1 MPTQNPKYNIVLG
14 AKIAPKSLQSLEQS
28 ITSFFANKT
37 FEIKIK
43 ADTSQLER
51 AISGSASGAAGA
63 TGKGATGTSGKAGT
77 SLSAS
82 NVLGYTEAQNEL
94 GETIRRNVRIQQDAN
109 TVITEAQDQYGNL
122 TGAVKSYDTGLKA
135 QINATKRA
143 DTAYAKV
150 KSRIQDLSKQHIIG
164 KDAAADFAAQLEEA
178 EKISDP
184 AKREAEIKRINQA
197 ISDSKK
203 QVMGFGDMLKTALE
217 KFSIWSIVT
226 VGWYKMIAA
235 LKDVVK
241 EVIALDTALV
251 ELNKV
256 ADLTDNQTKQL
267 TERAFRLAEQ
277 VGQTGL
283 EAINA
288 ITEVKRAGFTLSES
302 EEVAKYALMLTNVA
316 EGITDAGD
324 AAQVLISILKGT
336 GAEVSY
342 VSTLLDEMNEISNNS
357 AIAFDA
363 LAHMTQDIAG
373 TMHTLGATTE
383 QTMSLVTGAYEVLQ
397 DERVAKGISVIGL
410 RISGLNEDLEEEA
423 GLQSKVNDAL
433 IKYAHI
439 SVFDEQTGQL
449 RNYYDILSDLANVW
463 DSLDK
468 NAKSYLTAELA
479 GKNRADV
486 LTALM
491 TNWEGVTK
499 AMAYAEQSAG
509 SAAKE
514 QERYL
519 TSVEG
524 KLATLKNSWQ
534 ELSQTTLDSDV
545 IKGVLDLANAFVKLM
560 NATGGLIPTLGLL
573 AAAILTVKTVSK
585 IDWATDFQFKITG
598 IASAFKATQLAATGA
613 AGAMAAFKISV
624 ATVTTVVSLLVMA
637 INAVDTA
644 QKQAIANAQTAASEA
659 QTRAEKVKDLVEQYE
674 ELAKA
679 QSAEGWTVE
688 QRKKVETIQSSITSL
703 VGEEAKNLD
712 LVNGKLEEQRKK
724 LLKIAKQ
731 SKATAEYT
739 AREALLSTA
748 QRTLTEGMAASAGE
762 LIAEGS
768 SSVRGQAT
776 LQWLESQ
783 GIQMGIS
790 PGSPILGGSLRYGG
804 TADEILAQYDAVA
817 ALYEK
822 LAEASLDPEHKGV
835 YDEFGNLIY
844 KYEEIPTIT
853 KHLQYY
859 LDKVGDSV
867 ERYRNILSLTTE
879 GSGKTGGDA
888 ADPIL
893 AQLESELKAL
903 KEQQAALKS
912 VNEQQ
917 EKELELQ
924 KKLLAVEEAREA
936 LAQAKNKRILV
947 YRAGRG
953 MVYEQDYSELEKA
966 QEALAAARKN
976 LSDYEMSEGLDPL
989 SQQITAK
996 EEEISER
1003 SKYLANQTSGA
1014 TATGEGA
1021 EGTLKM
1027 ADGSAPAPSV
1037 GTKGAASSVSS
1048 GKSTTYNIGNVEV
1061 NYEGTDLDGLA
1072 GSIRQA
1078 ATYKAINYD

>member
-1 MPTQNPKYNIVLG
+1 
-14 AKIAPKSLQSLEQS
+14 
-28 ITSFFANKT
+28 
-37 FEIKIK
+37 
-43 ADTSQLER
+43 
-51 AISGSASGAAGA
+51 
-63 TGKGATGTSGKAGT
+63 
-77 SLSAS
+77 
-82 NVLGYTEAQNEL
+82 
-94 GETIRRNVRIQQDAN
+94 
-109 TVITEAQDQYGNL
+109 
-122 TGAVKSYDTGLKA
+122 
-135 QINATKRA
+135 
-143 DTAYAKV
+143 
-150 KSRIQDLSKQHIIG
+150 
-164 KDAAADFAAQLEEA
+164 
-178 EKISDP
+178 
-184 AKREAEIKRINQA
+184 
-197 ISDSKK
+197 
-203 QVMGFGDMLKTALE
+203 
-217 KFSIWSIVT
+217 
-226 VGWYKMIAA
+226 MIAA

-288 ITEVKRAGFTLSES
+288 ITEVKRAGFTLAES

-342 VSTLLDEMNEISNNS
+342 ASTLLDEMNEISNNS

-363 LAHMTQDIAG
+363 LAHMTQRIAG
-373 TMHTLGATTE
+373 TMHTLGASTE

-397 DERVAKGISVIGL
+397 DERVAKGVSVIGL

-433 IKYAHI
+433 MKYADI

-468 NAKSYLTAELA
+468 NAKSYLTTELA

-486 LTALM
+486 LNALM
-491 TNWEGVTK
+491 TNWEGVTR

-524 KLATLKNSWQ
+524 KLASLKNSWQ
-534 ELSQTTLDSDV
+534 ELSTTTLDSDV
-545 IKGVLDLANAFVKLM
+545 VKGVLDLANAFVKLM

-573 AAAILTVKTVSK
+573 AAAILTIKTVSK

-598 IASAFKATQLAATGA
+598 LASAFKATQLAATGA
-613 AGAMAAFKISV
+613 TGAMAAFKISV

-644 QKQAIANAQTAASEA
+644 QKQAAANAQAAASKA
-659 QTRAEKVKDLVEQYE
+659 QTQAEKIKDLVEQYE

-703 VGEEAKNLD
+703 VGQEAKNLD
-712 LVNGKLEEQRKK
+712 LVNGKLDEQYGK
-724 LLKIAKQ
+724 LQDIAKEKQ
-731 SKATAEYT
+731 SAALGSAQLSLEQTAK
-739 AREALLSTA
+739 
-748 QRTLTEGMAASAGE
+748 RTLSESLGRTDFE
-762 LIAEGS
+762 LIARDAGAS
-768 SSVRGQAT
+768 QMAAT
-776 LQWLESQ
+776 ESWLKAQ
-783 GIQMGIS
+783 GIQFENAIGV
-790 PGSPILGGSLRYGG
+790 SLRYGG
-804 TADEILAQYDAVA
+804 TA
-817 ALYEK
+817 
-822 LAEASLDPEHKGV
+822 
-835 YDEFGNLIY
+835 
-844 KYEEIPTIT
+844 EEIAQQYQAVRDLRDALTQAYERGEDIVDEET
-853 KHLQYY
+853 GTVIYERSDFTRILGHLDYY
-859 LDKVGDSV
+859 LSKVGDAA
-867 ERYRNILSLTTE
+867 EKYLSIKALLDTPE
-879 GSGKTGGDA
+879 GDGAGEGGDTT
-888 ADPIL
+888 DPVL
-893 AQLESELKAL
+893 ARLESELKAL

-966 QEALAAARKN
+966 QEALATARKS

-989 SQQITAK
+989 SKQIAAK
-996 EEEISER
+996 ENEISER
-1003 SKYLANQTSGA
+1003 SKYLANQASGGA
-1014 TATGEGA
+1014 GTAYDVSLPAISGNGVPTPTFKAFKTAQTASTG
-1021 EGTLKM
+1021 K
-1027 ADGSAPAPSV
+1027 
-1037 GTKGAASSVSS
+1037 
-1048 GKSTTYNIGNVEV
+1048 TTIFNINDVEV
-1061 NYEGTDLDGLA
+1061 NYDGVDLAGLA
-1072 GSIRQA
+1072 DGISRA
-1078 ATYKAINYD
+1078 ATSGGVG

>member
-51 AISGSASGAAGA
+51 AISGSTAGA
-63 TGKGATGTSGKAGT
+63 TGKGTSGTSGKAGT

-94 GETIRRNVRIQQDAN
+94 GETIRRNVRIQQDTN

-164 KDAAADFAAQLEEA
+164 KDAVADFTAQLEEA

-226 VGWYKMIAA
+226 VGWYKAIAA

-241 EVIALDTALV
+241 EVVALDTALV

-277 VGQTGL
+277 GGQTGL
-283 EAINA
+283 EVINA

-342 VSTLLDEMNEISNNS
+342 ASTLLDEMNEISNNS

-373 TMHTLGATTE
+373 TMHTLGASTE

-433 IKYAHI
+433 MKYADI

-468 NAKSYLTAELA
+468 NAKSYLTTELA

-491 TNWEGVTK
+491 TNWEGVAK

-524 KLATLKNSWQ
+524 KLASLKNSWQ

-545 IKGVLDLANAFVKLM
+545 VKGVLDLANAFVKLM

-573 AAAILTVKTVSK
+573 MGTIYSLKAVMSF
-585 IDWATDFQFKITG
+585 DWSIVGG
-598 IASAFKATQLAATGA
+598 IRSLSDAFTAVQMAATGA
-613 AGAMAAFKISV
+613 VGAVTAVKV
-624 ATVTTVVSLLVMA
+624 AVGTATAVISLLVMA
-637 INAVDTA
+637 INAANTA
-644 QKQAIANAQTAASEA
+644 QKQAIANAQAAASKA
-659 QTRAEKVKDLVEQYE
+659 QTQAEKIKDLVEQYE

-712 LVNGKLEEQRKK
+712 LVNGKLDDQYEK
-724 LLKIAKQ
+724 LKKIAEKNAGLARYQAEQALMQ
-731 SKATAEYT
+731 S
-739 AREALLSTA
+739 A
-748 QRTLTEGMAASAGE
+748 QRTFEEEYGQGRYE
-762 LIAEGS
+762 LNPQRLGVQESEALSDFLQSYGIALDKQDLS
-768 SSVRGQAT
+768 
-776 LQWLESQ
+776 LQWF
-783 GIQMGIS
+783 
-790 PGSPILGGSLRYGG
+790 SLAYGG
-804 TADEILAQYDAVA
+804 TPEEILKQHDAVLLLAQDLANLQQQGEDMRDA
-817 ALYEK
+817 A
-822 LAEASLDPEHKGV
+822 
-835 YDEFGNLIY
+835 GNVIY
-844 KYEEIPTIT
+844 RNEDIP
-853 KHLQYY
+853 KVLEHLQYY
-859 LDKVGDSV
+859 LGKVGSAV
-867 ERYRNILSLTTE
+867 ETYRSILSLTTE
-879 GSGKTGGDA
+879 GGGGEKGGDTT
-888 ADPIL
+888 DPIL
-893 AQLESELKAL
+893 ARLESELKAL

-912 VNEQQ
+912 INEQQ

-966 QEALAAARKN
+966 QEALATARKN
-976 LSDYEMSEGLDPL
+976 LSDYETSEGLDPL
-989 SQQITAK
+989 SKQIAAK
-996 EEEISER
+996 EGEISER
-1003 SKYLANQTSGA
+1003 SKYLANQASGA

-1021 EGTLKM
+1021 EGSLKM
-1027 ADGSAPAPSV
+1027 ADGSTPTPSV
-1037 GTKGAASSVSS
+1037 GSKGTAASVSS

-1061 NYEGTDLDGLA
+1061 NYDGTDLAGLA

-1078 ATYKAINYD
+1078 AAYKAINYD

>member
-28 ITSFFANKT
+28 IASFFANKT

-51 AISGSASGAAGA
+51 AISGSTAGA
-63 TGKGATGTSGKAGT
+63 TGKGTSGTSGKAGI

-109 TVITEAQDQYGNL
+109 TVITEAQDKYGNL

-164 KDAAADFAAQLEEA
+164 KDAAADFTAQLEAA

-241 EVIALDTALV
+241 EVVALDTALV

-288 ITEVKRAGFTLSES
+288 ITEVKRAGFTLAES

-342 VSTLLDEMNEISNNS
+342 ASTLLDEMNEISNNS

-433 IKYAHI
+433 VKYADI

-468 NAKSYLTAELA
+468 NAKSYLTTELA

-524 KLATLKNSWQ
+524 KLASLKNSWQ

-545 IKGVLDLANAFVKLM
+545 IKGVLDLANALVKLM

-585 IDWATDFQFKITG
+585 IDWAEDFGFKITG
-598 IASAFKATQLAATGA
+598 LASAFKATQLAATGA

-624 ATVTTVVSLLVMA
+624 ATVTTVVSLLAMA

-644 QKQAIANAQTAASEA
+644 QKQAIANAQAAASEA
-659 QTRAEKVKDLVEQYE
+659 QTQAEKVKDLVDQYR

-703 VGEEAKNLD
+703 VGEEATNLD
-712 LVNGKLEEQRKK
+712 LVNGKLEEQYKK
-724 LLKIAKQ
+724 LDGISALSQKAAKGAAQIALQLAAQPTISEYFQTGKYTLTQSSPAQRAYLEEWGLPMGAPLWDPLKAGGQVVFGGSADDILKQ
-731 SKATAEYT
+731 YKAVKAFQEEVYRAQAEGRGLYN
-739 AREALLSTA
+739 AANELVYSYEALPELSA
-748 QRTLTEGMAASAGE
+748 R
-762 LIAEGS
+762 
-768 SSVRGQAT
+768 
-776 LQWLESQ
+776 
-783 GIQMGIS
+783 
-790 PGSPILGGSLRYGG
+790 LRY
-804 TADEILAQYDAVA
+804 
-817 ALYEK
+817 
-822 LAEASLDPEHKGV
+822 
-835 YDEFGNLIY
+835 
-844 KYEEIPTIT
+844 
-853 KHLQYY
+853 Y
-859 LDKVGDSV
+859 LNKVGDAA
-867 ERYRNILSLTTE
+867 ERYGSILDLTTE
-879 GSGKTGGDA
+879 DDGKKGGDTT
-888 ADPIL
+888 DPIL
-893 AQLESELKAL
+893 TRLESELKAL

-966 QEALAAARKN
+966 QEALATARKN
-976 LSDYEMSEGLDPL
+976 LSDYEASEGLDSL

-1003 SKYLANQTSGA
+1003 SKYLANQTLGA

-1021 EGTLKM
+1021 EGSLKM
-1027 ADGSAPAPSV
+1027 ADGSAPTPSV
-1037 GTKGAASSVSS
+1037 GSKGTAASVSS

-1061 NYEGTDLDGLA
+1061 NYDGDDLAGLA

-1078 ATYKAINYD
+1078 AAYKAINYD

>member
-1 MPTQNPKYNIVLG
+1 
-14 AKIAPKSLQSLEQS
+14 
-28 ITSFFANKT
+28 
-37 FEIKIK
+37 
-43 ADTSQLER
+43 
-51 AISGSASGAAGA
+51 
-63 TGKGATGTSGKAGT
+63 
-77 SLSAS
+77 
-82 NVLGYTEAQNEL
+82 
-94 GETIRRNVRIQQDAN
+94 
-109 TVITEAQDQYGNL
+109 
-122 TGAVKSYDTGLKA
+122 
-135 QINATKRA
+135 
-143 DTAYAKV
+143 
-150 KSRIQDLSKQHIIG
+150 
-164 KDAAADFAAQLEEA
+164 
-178 EKISDP
+178 
-184 AKREAEIKRINQA
+184 
-197 ISDSKK
+197 
-203 QVMGFGDMLKTALE
+203 
-217 KFSIWSIVT
+217 
-226 VGWYKMIAA
+226 MIAA

-241 EVIALDTALV
+241 EVVALDTALV

-302 EEVAKYALMLTNVA
+302 EEVAKYALMLANVA

-324 AAQVLISILKGT
+324 AAQILISILKGT

-342 VSTLLDEMNEISNNS
+342 ANTLLDEMNEISNNS

-363 LAHMTQDIAG
+363 LAHMTQRIAG
-373 TMHTLGATTE
+373 TMHTLGASTE

-397 DERVAKGISVIGL
+397 DERVAKGVSVIGL

-433 IKYAHI
+433 MKYADI

-449 RNYYDILSDLANVW
+449 RNYYDILSDLAGVW
-463 DSLDK
+463 GTLDK
-468 NAKSYLTAELA
+468 NAKAYLTTELA

-486 LTALM
+486 LNALM
-491 TNWEGVTK
+491 TNWEGVTR

-524 KLATLKNSWQ
+524 KLASLKNSWQ
-534 ELSQTTLDSDV
+534 ELSTTTLDSDV
-545 IKGVLDLANAFVKLM
+545 VKGVLDLANAFVKLM

-573 AAAILTVKTVSK
+573 AAAILTIKTVSK

-598 IASAFKATQLAATGA
+598 LASAFKATQLAATGA

-637 INAVDTA
+637 INAADTA
-644 QKQAIANAQTAASEA
+644 QKQAAANAQAAASKA
-659 QTRAEKVKDLVEQYE
+659 QTQAEKIKDLVEQYE
-674 ELAKA
+674 GLSKA

-712 LVNGKLEEQRKK
+712 LVNGKLDEQYGKLKEIAEENKEAAEGAAK
-724 LLKIAKQ
+724 LALEQTAKRTI
-731 SKATAEYT
+731 S
-739 AREALLSTA
+739 EAMW
-748 QRTLTEGMAASAGE
+748 RTDFE
-762 LIAEGS
+762 LIARDAGAS
-768 SSVRGQAT
+768 QMAAT
-776 LQWLESQ
+776 ESWLKAQ
-783 GIQMGIS
+783 GIQFENAIGA
-790 PGSPILGGSLRYGG
+790 SLRYGG
-804 TADEILAQYDAVA
+804 TADEIAAQYQAVRKVRDALNQAYQRGEDIIDEETGTVI
-817 ALYEK
+817 YERSDFTRI
-822 LAEASLDPEHKGV
+822 LGHLD
-835 YDEFGNLIY
+835 
-844 KYEEIPTIT
+844 
-853 KHLQYY
+853 YY
-859 LDKVGDSV
+859 LAKVGDAA
-867 ERYRNILSLTTE
+867 ERYISIKNLVTTAENGAAAPTTE
-879 GSGKTGGDA
+879 
-888 ADPIL
+888 DPVL
-893 AQLESELKAL
+893 KRMEAELKAL

-966 QEALAAARKN
+966 QEALATARKS

-989 SQQITAK
+989 SKQIAAK
-996 EEEISER
+996 ENEISER
-1003 SKYLANQTSGA
+1003 SKYLANQASSGA
-1014 TATGEGA
+1014 GTAYDVSLPAISKSGV
-1021 EGTLKM
+1021 
-1027 ADGSAPAPSV
+1027 PAP
-1037 GTKGAASSVSS
+1037 TFKAFKPAQTAST
-1048 GKSTTYNIGNVEV
+1048 GKTTIFNINDVEV
-1061 NYEGTDLDGLA
+1061 NYDGADLAGLA
-1072 GSIRQA
+1072 DSISRA
-1078 ATYKAINYD
+1078 ATSGGVG

>member
-1 MPTQNPKYNIVLG
+1 
-14 AKIAPKSLQSLEQS
+14 
-28 ITSFFANKT
+28 
-37 FEIKIK
+37 
-43 ADTSQLER
+43 
-51 AISGSASGAAGA
+51 
-63 TGKGATGTSGKAGT
+63 
-77 SLSAS
+77 
-82 NVLGYTEAQNEL
+82 
-94 GETIRRNVRIQQDAN
+94 
-109 TVITEAQDQYGNL
+109 
-122 TGAVKSYDTGLKA
+122 
-135 QINATKRA
+135 
-143 DTAYAKV
+143 
-150 KSRIQDLSKQHIIG
+150 
-164 KDAAADFAAQLEEA
+164 
-178 EKISDP
+178 
-184 AKREAEIKRINQA
+184 
-197 ISDSKK
+197 
-203 QVMGFGDMLKTALE
+203 
-217 KFSIWSIVT
+217 
-226 VGWYKMIAA
+226 MIAA

-241 EVIALDTALV
+241 EVVALDTALV

-288 ITEVKRAGFTLSES
+288 ITEVRRAGFTLAES

-324 AAQVLISILKGT
+324 AAQILISILKGT

-342 VSTLLDEMNEISNNS
+342 ANTLLDEMNEISNNS

-363 LAHMTQDIAG
+363 LAHMTQRIAG
-373 TMHTLGATTE
+373 TMHTLGASTE

-397 DERVAKGISVIGL
+397 DERVAKGVSVIGL

-433 IKYAHI
+433 MKYADI

-449 RNYYDILSDLANVW
+449 RNYYDILSDLAGVW
-463 DSLDK
+463 GTLDK
-468 NAKSYLTAELA
+468 NAKAYLTTELA

-486 LTALM
+486 LNALM
-491 TNWEGVTK
+491 TNWEGVTR

-519 TSVEG
+519 TSVQG
-524 KLATLKNSWQ
+524 KLASLKNSWQ
-534 ELSQTTLDSDV
+534 ELSTTTLDSDV
-545 IKGVLDLANAFVKLM
+545 VKGVLDLANAFVKLM

-573 AAAILTVKTVSK
+573 AAAILTIKTVSK

-598 IASAFKATQLAATGA
+598 LASAFKATQLAATGA

-644 QKQAIANAQTAASEA
+644 QKQAAANAQAAASKA
-659 QTRAEKVKDLVEQYE
+659 QTQAEKIKDLVEQYE

-712 LVNGKLEEQRKK
+712 LVNGKLDEQYGK
-724 LLKIAKQ
+724 LK
-731 SKATAEYT
+731 E
-739 AREALLSTA
+739 
-748 QRTLTEGMAASAGE
+748 
-762 LIAEGS
+762 IAEENKEAAEGAAKLALEQTAKRTIS
-768 SSVRGQAT
+768 EAMWRTDFELMAYDAGASQMGAT
-776 LQWLESQ
+776 TRWLKSQ
-783 GIQMGIS
+783 GIQFENA
-790 PGSPILGGSLRYGG
+790 LGGSLRYGG
-804 TADEILAQYDAVA
+804 TADEIAAQYQAVRKVRDALNQAYQRGEDIIDEETGTVI
-817 ALYEK
+817 YERSDFTRI
-822 LAEASLDPEHKGV
+822 LGHLD
-835 YDEFGNLIY
+835 
-844 KYEEIPTIT
+844 
-853 KHLQYY
+853 YY
-859 LDKVGDSV
+859 LAKVGDAA
-867 ERYRNILSLTTE
+867 ERYISIKNLVTTAE
-879 GSGKTGGDA
+879 NGVA
-888 ADPIL
+888 APTAEDPIL
-893 AQLESELKAL
+893 KRMETELKAL

-966 QEALAAARKN
+966 QEALATARKN

-989 SQQITAK
+989 SKQIAAK
-996 EEEISER
+996 ENEISER
-1003 SKYLANQTSGA
+1003 SKYLANQASGGA
-1014 TATGEGA
+1014 GTAYDISLPAISGNGVPTPTFKAFKTAQTASTG
-1021 EGTLKM
+1021 K
-1027 ADGSAPAPSV
+1027 
-1037 GTKGAASSVSS
+1037 
-1048 GKSTTYNIGNVEV
+1048 TTIFNINDVEV
-1061 NYEGTDLDGLA
+1061 NYDGVDLAGLA
-1072 GSIRQA
+1072 DSISRA
-1078 ATYKAINYD
+1078 ATSGGVG

>member
-1 MPTQNPKYNIVLG
+1 MV
-14 AKIAPKSLQSLEQS
+14 
-28 ITSFFANKT
+28 
-37 FEIKIK
+37 
-43 ADTSQLER
+43 
-51 AISGSASGAAGA
+51 
-63 TGKGATGTSGKAGT
+63 
-77 SLSAS
+77 
-82 NVLGYTEAQNEL
+82 
-94 GETIRRNVRIQQDAN
+94 
-109 TVITEAQDQYGNL
+109 
-122 TGAVKSYDTGLKA
+122 
-135 QINATKRA
+135 
-143 DTAYAKV
+143 
-150 KSRIQDLSKQHIIG
+150 
-164 KDAAADFAAQLEEA
+164 
-178 EKISDP
+178 
-184 AKREAEIKRINQA
+184 
-197 ISDSKK
+197 
-203 QVMGFGDMLKTALE
+203 
-217 KFSIWSIVT
+217 
-226 VGWYKMIAA
+226 AA

-342 VSTLLDEMNEISNNS
+342 ASTLLDEMNEISNNS

-433 IKYAHI
+433 MKYANI

-468 NAKSYLTAELA
+468 NAKSYLTTELA

-499 AMAYAEQSAG
+499 AMAYAERSAG

-524 KLATLKNSWQ
+524 KLASLKNSWQ
-534 ELSQTTLDSDV
+534 ELSATTLDSDV
-545 IKGVLDLANAFVKLM
+545 VKGVLDLANAWVKLT

-573 AAAILTVKTVSK
+573 MGTIYSLKAVMSF
-585 IDWATDFQFKITG
+585 DWSIVGG
-598 IASAFKATQLAATGA
+598 IHSLSDAFTAVQMAATGA
-613 AGAMAAFKISV
+613 VGAVTAVKVAAGT
-624 ATVTTVVSLLVMA
+624 ATAVISLLVMA
-637 INAVDTA
+637 INAANTA
-644 QKQAIANAQTAASEA
+644 QKQAIANAQAAASTA
-659 QTRAEKVKDLVEQYE
+659 QTQAEKIKDLVDQYR
-674 ELAKA
+674 ELAEA
-679 QSAEGWTVE
+679 QNTEGWTVE

-712 LVNGKLEEQRKK
+712 LVNGKLDDQRKK
-724 LLKIAKQ
+724 LEEIAKKNKEAALGSAQ
-731 SKATAEYT
+731 IALEKA
-739 AREALLSTA
+739 A
-748 QRTLTEGMAASAGE
+748 QRTTNEESMRSSKE
-762 LIAEGS
+762 LLGPHMRTAETYRRMPALKAFLSERNIKHKNWSLEYGD
-768 SSVRGQAT
+768 T
-776 LQWLESQ
+776 L
-783 GIQMGIS
+783 
-790 PGSPILGGSLRYGG
+790 
-804 TADEILAQYDAVA
+804 DEILKQYDAVVALNNDLVA
-817 ALYEK
+817 AYGKGEDIID
-822 LAEASLDPEHKGV
+822 EATGQ
-835 YDEFGNLIY
+835 LIY
-844 KYEEIPTIT
+844 SWEDIPEVT
-853 KHLQYY
+853 KHLDYY
-859 LDKVGDSV
+859 IDKVGDAV
-867 ERYRNILSLTTE
+867 ERYRSILSLTTE
-879 GSGKTGGDA
+879 SGDSGAGGDTT
-888 ADPIL
+888 DPIL
-893 AQLESELKAL
+893 ARLESELKAL

-966 QEALAAARKN
+966 QEALTTARKN
-976 LSDYEMSEGLDPL
+976 LSDYEISEGLDPL
-989 SQQITAK
+989 SKQIAAK
-996 EEEISER
+996 EGEISER
-1003 SKYLANQTSGA
+1003 SKYLANQASGA

-1021 EGTLKM
+1021 EGSLKM
-1027 ADGSAPAPSV
+1027 ADGSTPTPSV
-1037 GTKGAASSVSS
+1037 GSKGTAASVSS

-1061 NYEGTDLDGLA
+1061 NYDGTDLAGLA

-1078 ATYKAINYD
+1078 AAYKAINYD

>member
-14 AKIAPKSLQSLEQS
+14 AKIAPKSLETLAQT

-51 AISGSASGAAGA
+51 AISGSVTGAAGA
-63 TGKGATGTSGKAGT
+63 TGKGATGASGKAGT

-94 GETIRRNVRIQQDAN
+94 GETLKRNVRIQQDAN
-109 TVITEAQDQYGNL
+109 TVITEAQDSYGNL

-150 KSRIQDLSKQHIIG
+150 KSRIKDLGDQHIIG
-164 KDAAADFAAQLEEA
+164 TDAVKKFTQQLEEA
-178 EKISDP
+178 NKISNP
-184 AKREAEIKRINQA
+184 AEREAEIKRINQA

-203 QVMGFGDMLKTALE
+203 QVMGFGSMLKTALE

-241 EVIALDTALV
+241 EVVALDTALV

-288 ITEVKRAGFTLSES
+288 ITEVRRAGFTLTES

-324 AAQVLISILKGT
+324 AAQILISILKGT
-336 GAEVSY
+336 GSEVSY
-342 VSTLLDEMNEISNNS
+342 ANTLLDEMNEISNNS

-363 LAHMTQDIAG
+363 LAHMTQRIAG

-433 IKYAHI
+433 MKYADI

-449 RNYYDILSDLANVW
+449 RNYYDILSDLAGVW
-463 DSLDK
+463 GTLDK
-468 NAKSYLTAELA
+468 NAKTYLTTELA

-486 LTALM
+486 LNALM
-491 TNWEGVTK
+491 ANWEGVTR

-519 TSVEG
+519 TSVQG
-524 KLATLKNSWQ
+524 KLASLKNSWQ
-534 ELSQTTLDSDV
+534 ELSTSTLDSDV
-545 IKGVLDLANAFVKLM
+545 VKGVLDLANAFIKLM

-573 AAAILTVKTVSK
+573 AAAIITVKTVSK
-585 IDWATDFQFKITG
+585 IDWGVGG
-598 IASAFKATQLAATGA
+598 IRSLGDALAATQLAATGA

-624 ATVTTVVSLLVMA
+624 AAVTTVVSLLVMA
-637 INAVDTA
+637 ISAVNTA
-644 QKQAIANAQTAASEA
+644 QQQAIANAQTAAEKAKTQS
-659 QTRAEKVKDLVEQYE
+659 EKVKDLVDQYR
-674 ELAKA
+674 ELSKA
-679 QSAEGWTVE
+679 QSAEGWTAE

-712 LVNGKLEEQRKK
+712 LVNGKLDEQ
-724 LLKIAKQ
+724 
-731 SKATAEYT
+731 
-739 AREALLSTA
+739 
-748 QRTLTEGMAASAGE
+748 
-762 LIAEGS
+762 
-768 SSVRGQAT
+768 
-776 LQWLESQ
+776 
-783 GIQMGIS
+783 
-790 PGSPILGGSLRYGG
+790 
-804 TADEILAQYDAVA
+804 
-817 ALYEK
+817 YEK
-822 LAEASLDPEHKGV
+822 LSGISKLSKDAAEGAAQMALMSAAQPTIAEYLQTGKYTLTHSPTQRAYLEELGLPMGAPLWDPFRAGGQVVFGGSAEDIVKQYEAVKAFQEKV
-835 YDEFGNLIY
+835 YSAQARGEGLYNAANELIY
-844 KYEEIPTIT
+844 RYEDLPQLSAR
-853 KHLQYY
+853 LQYY
-859 LDKVGDSV
+859 LDKVGTAA
-867 ERYRNILSLTTE
+867 ERYRSILSLTE
-879 GSGKTGGDA
+879 GTNGSDA
-888 ADPIL
+888 TPAAEDPVL
-893 AQLESELKAL
+893 KRMEAELKAL
-903 KEQQAALKS
+903 KEQQAALQS

-966 QEALAAARKN
+966 QEALATARKN

-989 SQQITAK
+989 SKQIAAK
-996 EEEISER
+996 ENEISER
-1003 SKYLANQTSGA
+1003 SKYLANQASGGA
-1014 TATGEGA
+1014 STAYDVSLPAISGNGVPTPTFKAFKPAQTASTG
-1021 EGTLKM
+1021 K
-1027 ADGSAPAPSV
+1027 
-1037 GTKGAASSVSS
+1037 
-1048 GKSTTYNIGNVEV
+1048 TTIFNINDVEV
-1061 NYEGTDLDGLA
+1061 NYDGADLAGLA
-1072 GSIRQA
+1072 DSISRA
-1078 ATYKAINYD
+1078 ATSGGVG

>member
-14 AKIAPKSLQSLEQS
+14 AKIAPKSLETLAQT

-51 AISGSASGAAGA
+51 AVRDAGAGGAAGA
-63 TGKGATGTSGKAGT
+63 AMRGGTTSTSGIAGT
-77 SLSAS
+77 PLSAS

-94 GETIRRNVRIQQDAN
+94 GETLKRNVRIQQDAN
-109 TVITEAQDQYGNL
+109 TVITEAQDSYGNL

-150 KSRIQDLSKQHIIG
+150 KSRIKDLGDQHIIG
-164 KDAAADFAAQLEEA
+164 TDAVKKFTQQLEEA
-178 EKISDP
+178 NKISNP
-184 AKREAEIKRINQA
+184 AEREAEIKRINQA

-203 QVMGFGDMLKTALE
+203 QVMGFGSMLKTALE
-217 KFSIWSIVT
+217 KFTIWSVVT
-226 VGWYKMIAA
+226 VAWYKMVAA

-241 EVIALDTALV
+241 EVVALDTALV

-288 ITEVKRAGFTLSES
+288 ITEVKRAGFTLAES

-324 AAQVLISILKGT
+324 AAQILISILKGT

-342 VSTLLDEMNEISNNS
+342 ANTLLDEMNEISNNS

-363 LAHMTQDIAG
+363 LAHMTQRIAG
-373 TMHTLGATTE
+373 TMHTLGASTE

-397 DERVAKGISVIGL
+397 DERVAKGVSVIGL

-433 IKYAHI
+433 MKYADI

-449 RNYYDILSDLANVW
+449 RNYYDILSDLAAVW
-463 DSLDK
+463 GTLDK
-468 NAKSYLTAELA
+468 NAKTYLTTELA

-486 LTALM
+486 LNALM
-491 TNWEGVTK
+491 NNWEGVTR

-519 TSVEG
+519 ASVEG
-524 KLATLKNSWQ
+524 KLASLKNSWQ
-534 ELSQTTLDSDV
+534 ELSTTTLDSDV
-545 IKGVLDLANAFVKLM
+545 VKGVLDLANAFVKLM

-573 AAAILTVKTVSK
+573 AAAIITVKTVSK

-613 AGAMAAFKISV
+613 AGAMVAFKISV
-624 ATVTTVVSLLVMA
+624 AAVTAVVSLLVMA
-637 INAVDTA
+637 ISAVNAA
-644 QKQAIANAQTAASEA
+644 QQQAIANAQSAADKAKTQSE
-659 QTRAEKVKDLVEQYE
+659 KIKDLVDQYR
-674 ELAKA
+674 ELSEA
-679 QSAEGWTVE
+679 QSAEGWTAE

-712 LVNGKLEEQRKK
+712 LVNGKLDEQ
-724 LLKIAKQ
+724 
-731 SKATAEYT
+731 
-739 AREALLSTA
+739 
-748 QRTLTEGMAASAGE
+748 
-762 LIAEGS
+762 
-768 SSVRGQAT
+768 
-776 LQWLESQ
+776 
-783 GIQMGIS
+783 
-790 PGSPILGGSLRYGG
+790 
-804 TADEILAQYDAVA
+804 
-817 ALYEK
+817 YEK
-822 LAEASLDPEHKGV
+822 LSGISQLSKDAAEGAAQIALMSAAKPTVAEYLQTGKYTLTHSPTQRTYLEEQGLPMGVPGWDPFGAGGQVVFGGSAEDIVKQYEAVKAFQEKV
-835 YDEFGNLIY
+835 YSAQARGEGLYNAANELIY
-844 KYEEIPTIT
+844 RYEDLPQLSAR
-853 KHLQYY
+853 LQYY
-859 LDKVGDSV
+859 LDKVGTAA
-867 ERYRNILSLTTE
+867 ERYQSILSLTE
-879 GSGKTGGDA
+879 GTNGSDA
-888 ADPIL
+888 TPAAEDL
-893 AQLESELKAL
+893 VLKRMEAELKAL

-953 MVYEQDYSELEKA
+953 MVYEQDYSEVEKA
-966 QEALAAARKN
+966 QKSLASAQKS
-976 LSDYEMSEGLDPL
+976 LSDYEVSAGLDPL
-989 SQQITAK
+989 SKKIIAL
-996 EEEISER
+996 EGEMSER
-1003 SKYLANQTSGA
+1003 SKLLASQSSSSTVAVEKTDLPTLTTGTAPTPNIVTSK
-1014 TATGEGA
+1014 TAQPA
-1021 EGTLKM
+1021 S
-1027 ADGSAPAPSV
+1027 AGSV
-1037 GTKGAASSVSS
+1037 TN
-1048 GKSTTYNIGNVEV
+1048 YNIENLDV
-1061 NYEGTDLDGLA
+1061 NYEGKDLAALA

-1078 ATYKAINYD
+1078 AARVALSNN

>member
-14 AKIAPKSLQSLEQS
+14 AKIAPKSLETLAQT

-51 AISGSASGAAGA
+51 AVRDAGTGGAAGGTMRGGTA
-63 TGKGATGTSGKAGT
+63 STSGIAGT

-94 GETIRRNVRIQQDAN
+94 GETLKRNVRIQQDAN
-109 TVITEAQDQYGNL
+109 TVITEAQDSYGNL

-150 KSRIQDLSKQHIIG
+150 KSRIKDLGDQHIIG
-164 KDAAADFAAQLEEA
+164 TDAVKKFTQQLEEA
-178 EKISDP
+178 NKISNP
-184 AKREAEIKRINQA
+184 AEREAEIKRINQA

-203 QVMGFGDMLKTALE
+203 QVMGFDSMLKTALE
-217 KFSIWSIVT
+217 KFAIWSVVT
-226 VGWYKMIAA
+226 VAWYKMVAA

-241 EVIALDTALV
+241 EVVALDTALV

-288 ITEVKRAGFTLSES
+288 ITEVRRAGFTLAES

-324 AAQVLISILKGT
+324 AAQILISILKGT

-342 VSTLLDEMNEISNNS
+342 ANTLLDEMNEISNNS

-363 LAHMTQDIAG
+363 LAHMTQRIAG
-373 TMHTLGATTE
+373 TMHTLGASTE

-397 DERVAKGISVIGL
+397 DERVAKGVSVIGL

-433 IKYAHI
+433 MKYADI

-449 RNYYDILSDLANVW
+449 RNYYDILSDLAGVW
-463 DSLDK
+463 GTLDK
-468 NAKSYLTAELA
+468 NAKAYLTTELA

-486 LTALM
+486 LNALM
-491 TNWEGVTK
+491 TNWEGVTR

-524 KLATLKNSWQ
+524 KLASLKNSWQ
-534 ELSQTTLDSDV
+534 ELSTTTLDSDV
-545 IKGVLDLANAFVKLM
+545 VKGVLDLANAFVKLM

-573 AAAILTVKTVSK
+573 AAAIITVKTLSK

-637 INAVDTA
+637 ISAVNAA
-644 QKQAIANAQTAASEA
+644 QQQAIANAQAAAEKAKTQS
-659 QTRAEKVKDLVEQYE
+659 EKVKDLVDQYR
-674 ELAKA
+674 ELSKA
-679 QSAEGWTVE
+679 QSTEGWTAE

-712 LVNGKLEEQRKK
+712 LVNGKLDDQYNK
-724 LLKIAKQ
+724 LLKIADK
-731 SKATAEYT
+731 STAVAKY
-739 AREALLSTA
+739 EAEQALIASA
-748 QRTLTEGMAASAGE
+748 QRTVAETAGRRGTELAPGLLVSGTDADKR
-762 LIAEGS
+762 LPYKD
-768 SSVRGQAT
+768 
-776 LQWLESQ
+776 WLESQ
-783 GIQMGIS
+783 GIQ
-790 PGSPILGGSLRYGG
+790 LGAGYSLAYGKNV
-804 TADEILAQYDAVA
+804 DEILAQYDAVMNLRATLVEA
-817 ALYEK
+817 AFE
-822 LAEASLDPEHKGV
+822 GV
-835 YDEFGNLIY
+835 YNAENELVYSTKD
-844 KYEEIPTIT
+844 IPIVI
-853 KHLQYY
+853 KHLDYY
-859 LDKVGDSV
+859 IDKVGSAV
-867 ERYRNILSLTTE
+867 ETYRSILSLTTE
-879 GSGKTGGDA
+879 SGGGGEGGDA
-888 ADPIL
+888 TDPIL
-893 AQLESELKAL
+893 TRLESELKAL

-966 QEALAAARKN
+966 QEALATARKS

-989 SQQITAK
+989 SKQIAAK
-996 EEEISER
+996 EGEISER
-1003 SKYLANQTSGA
+1003 SKYLANQASSGA
-1014 TATGEGA
+1014 GTAYDVSLPAISESGVPAPKFKTFQTAQTAATG
-1021 EGTLKM
+1021 K
-1027 ADGSAPAPSV
+1027 
-1037 GTKGAASSVSS
+1037 
-1048 GKSTTYNIGNVEV
+1048 TTIFNINDVEV
-1061 NYEGTDLDGLA
+1061 NYDGVDLAGLA
-1072 GSIRQA
+1072 DSISRA
-1078 ATYKAINYD
+1078 ATSGGVG

>member
-14 AKIAPKSLQSLEQS
+14 AKIAPKSLETLAQT

-51 AISGSASGAAGA
+51 AVRDAGTGGAAG
-63 TGKGATGTSGKAGT
+63 GAMRGGTASTSGIAGT

-94 GETIRRNVRIQQDAN
+94 GETLKRNVRIQQDAN
-109 TVITEAQDQYGNL
+109 TVITEAQDSYGNL

-150 KSRIQDLSKQHIIG
+150 KSRIKDLGDQHIIG
-164 KDAAADFAAQLEEA
+164 TDAVKKFTQQLEEA
-178 EKISDP
+178 NKISNP
-184 AKREAEIKRINQA
+184 AEREAEIKRINQA

-203 QVMGFGDMLKTALE
+203 QVMGFGGMLKTALE
-217 KFSIWSIVT
+217 KFTIWSVVT
-226 VGWYKMIAA
+226 VAWYKMAAA

-241 EVIALDTALV
+241 EVVALDNALV

-288 ITEVKRAGFTLSES
+288 ITEVRRAGFTLAES

-324 AAQVLISILKGT
+324 AAQILISILKGT

-342 VSTLLDEMNEISNNS
+342 ANTLLDEMNEISNNS

-363 LAHMTQDIAG
+363 LAHMTQRIAG
-373 TMHTLGATTE
+373 TMHTLGASTE

-397 DERVAKGISVIGL
+397 DERVAKGVSVIGL

-433 IKYAHI
+433 MQYADI

-449 RNYYDILSDLANVW
+449 RNYYDILSDLAGVW
-463 DSLDK
+463 GTLDK
-468 NAKSYLTAELA
+468 NAKAYLTTELA

-486 LTALM
+486 LNALM
-491 TNWEGVTK
+491 TNWEGVTR

-519 TSVEG
+519 TSVQG
-524 KLATLKNSWQ
+524 KLASLKNSWQ
-534 ELSQTTLDSDV
+534 ELSTTTLDSDV
-545 IKGVLDLANAFVKLM
+545 VKGVLDLANAFVKLM

-573 AAAILTVKTVSK
+573 AATIITIKTVSK
-585 IDWATDFQFKITG
+585 IDWGVGG
-598 IASAFKATQLAATGA
+598 IRSLRDVLAATQLAATGA

-624 ATVTTVVSLLVMA
+624 ATVTTAVSLLVMA

-644 QKQAIANAQTAASEA
+644 QKQAAANAQAAASKA
-659 QTRAEKVKDLVEQYE
+659 QTQAEKIKDLVEQYE

-688 QRKKVETIQSSITSL
+688 QRKKVETIQSSITDL

-712 LVNGKLEEQRKK
+712 LVNGKLDEQYNK
-724 LLKIAKQ
+724 LLAIAKT
-731 SKATAEYT
+731 SAATAEYE
-739 AREALLSTA
+739 AEQALLKSA
-748 QRTLTEGMAASAGE
+748 QRTFGEQIGHHSDELGAASNYRNPA
-762 LIAEGS
+762 
-768 SSVRGQAT
+768 VRN
-776 LQWLESQ
+776 WLKAQ
-783 GIQMGIS
+783 GIQLYGADVRTMA
-790 PGSPILGGSLRYGG
+790 LTASLQYGG
-804 TADEILAQYDAVA
+804 TTEEIIAQYNAVTKLRDKLAQAY
-817 ALYEK
+817 
-822 LAEASLDPEHKGV
+822 LAQKDV
-835 YDEFGNLIY
+835 YDEAGNLIY
-844 KYEEIPTIT
+844 AYEEIPRIT
-853 KHLQYY
+853 EHLNYY
-859 LDKVGDSV
+859 IDKVGDSV
-867 ERYRNILSLTTE
+867 ENYLKIRDMFAKGGTAETQPTETT
-879 GSGKTGGDA
+879 
-888 ADPIL
+888 DPV
-893 AQLESELKAL
+893 LERMRSELDLL
-903 KEQQAALKS
+903 KEQQAAAKAL
-912 VNEQQ
+912 NEEQ

-924 KKLLAVEEAREA
+924 EKLLAVEEAREA
-936 LAQAKNKRILV
+936 LAQAKNKRLLV

-953 MVYEQDYSELEKA
+953 MVYEQDYAELETARNALIAA
-966 QEALAAARKN
+966 QKN
-976 LSDYEMSEGLDPL
+976 LSDYEQSEGLDEL
-989 SQQITAK
+989 SKKIASLETA
-996 EEEISER
+996 INER
-1003 SKYLANQTSGA
+1003 MLASKNGTVESTSGA
-1014 TATGEGA
+1014 
-1021 EGTLKM
+1021 
-1027 ADGSAPAPSV
+1027 SAVLSGVTPTINGVPVPSFRAF
-1037 GTKGAASSVSS
+1037 GKTSTSS
-1048 GKSTTYNIGNVEV
+1048 GKTTNYNIGNVQV
-1061 NYEGTDLDGLA
+1061 NYNGDDLEGLA
-1072 GSIRQA
+1072 GAISRA
-1078 ATYKAINYD
+1078 AVAPAT

>member
-51 AISGSASGAAGA
+51 AISGSAAGA
-63 TGKGATGTSGKAGT
+63 TGKGTSGTSGKAGT

-82 NVLGYTEAQNEL
+82 NILGYTEAQNEL
-94 GETIRRNVRIQQDAN
+94 GETVRRNVRIQQDAN
-109 TVITEAQDQYGNL
+109 TVITEAQDKYGNL

-164 KDAAADFAAQLEEA
+164 KDAAADFTAQLEEA

-241 EVIALDTALV
+241 EVVALDTALV

-342 VSTLLDEMNEISNNS
+342 ASTLLDEMNEISNNS

-373 TMHTLGATTE
+373 TMHTLGASTE

-433 IKYAHI
+433 MKYADI

-468 NAKSYLTAELA
+468 NAKSYLTTELA

-524 KLATLKNSWQ
+524 KLASLKNSWQ
-534 ELSQTTLDSDV
+534 ELSATTLDSDV

-573 AAAILTVKTVSK
+573 MGTIYSLKAVMSF
-585 IDWATDFQFKITG
+585 DWSIVGG
-598 IASAFKATQLAATGA
+598 IRSLSDAFTAVQMAATGA
-613 AGAMAAFKISV
+613 VGAVTAVKV
-624 ATVTTVVSLLVMA
+624 AVGTATAVISLLVMV
-637 INAVDTA
+637 INAANTA
-644 QKQAIANAQTAASEA
+644 QKQAIANAQAAASKA
-659 QTRAEKVKDLVEQYE
+659 QTQAEKIKDLVEQYE

-712 LVNGKLEEQRKK
+712 LVNGKLDDQYEK
-724 LLKIAKQ
+724 LKKIAEKNAGLARYQAEQALMQ
-731 SKATAEYT
+731 S
-739 AREALLSTA
+739 A
-748 QRTLTEGMAASAGE
+748 QRTFEEEYGQGRYE
-762 LIAEGS
+762 LNPQRLGVQESEALSDFLQSYGIALDKQDLS
-768 SSVRGQAT
+768 
-776 LQWLESQ
+776 LQWF
-783 GIQMGIS
+783 
-790 PGSPILGGSLRYGG
+790 SLAYGG
-804 TADEILAQYDAVA
+804 TPEEILKQHDAVLLLAQDLANLQQQGEDMRDA
-817 ALYEK
+817 A
-822 LAEASLDPEHKGV
+822 
-835 YDEFGNLIY
+835 GNVIY
-844 KYEEIPTIT
+844 RNEDIP
-853 KHLQYY
+853 KVMEHLQYY
-859 LDKVGDSV
+859 LSKVGSAV
-867 ERYRNILSLTTE
+867 ETYRSILSLTTE
-879 GSGKTGGDA
+879 GGGDEKGGDTT
-888 ADPIL
+888 DPVL
-893 AQLESELKAL
+893 ARLESELKAL

-966 QEALAAARKN
+966 QEALTTARKN

-989 SQQITAK
+989 SKQIAAK
-996 EEEISER
+996 EGEISER

-1021 EGTLKM
+1021 GGSLKM
-1027 ADGSAPAPSV
+1027 ADGSTPTPSV
-1037 GTKGAASSVSS
+1037 GSKGTAASVSS

-1061 NYEGTDLDGLA
+1061 NYDGTDLAGLA

-1078 ATYKAINYD
+1078 AAYKAINYD

>member
-14 AKIAPKSLQSLEQS
+14 AKIAPKSLETLAQT

-51 AISGSASGAAGA
+51 AVRDAGIGGAAG
-63 TGKGATGTSGKAGT
+63 GAMRGGTASTSGIAGT
-77 SLSAS
+77 SLSAP

-109 TVITEAQDQYGNL
+109 TVITEAQDKYGNL
-122 TGAVKSYDTGLKA
+122 TGAIKSYDTGLKA

-164 KDAAADFAAQLEEA
+164 KDAVADFTAQLEEA

-226 VGWYKMIAA
+226 VGWYKMVAA

-241 EVIALDTALV
+241 EVVALDTALV

-267 TERAFRLAEQ
+267 AERAFRLAEQ

-288 ITEVKRAGFTLSES
+288 ITEVRRAGFTLTES

-324 AAQVLISILKGT
+324 AAQILISILKGT

-342 VSTLLDEMNEISNNS
+342 ANTLLDEMNEISNNS

-363 LAHMTQDIAG
+363 LAHMTQRIAG
-373 TMHTLGATTE
+373 TMHTLGASTE

-397 DERVAKGISVIGL
+397 DERVAKGVSVIGL

-433 IKYAHI
+433 MKYADI

-449 RNYYDILSDLANVW
+449 RNYYDILSDLAGVW
-463 DSLDK
+463 GTLDK
-468 NAKSYLTAELA
+468 NAKAYLTTELA

-486 LTALM
+486 LNALM
-491 TNWEGVTK
+491 TNWEGVTR

-519 TSVEG
+519 TSVQG
-524 KLATLKNSWQ
+524 KLASLKNSWQ
-534 ELSQTTLDSDV
+534 ELSTTTLDSDV
-545 IKGVLDLANAFVKLM
+545 VKGVLDLANAFVKLM

-573 AAAILTVKTVSK
+573 AAAIITVKTVSK

-637 INAVDTA
+637 ISAVNAA
-644 QKQAIANAQTAASEA
+644 QQQAIANAQAAAEKAKTQS
-659 QTRAEKVKDLVEQYE
+659 EKVKDLVDQYR
-674 ELAKA
+674 ELSKA
-679 QSAEGWTVE
+679 QSAEGWTAE

-712 LVNGKLEEQRKK
+712 LVNGKLDEQ
-724 LLKIAKQ
+724 
-731 SKATAEYT
+731 
-739 AREALLSTA
+739 
-748 QRTLTEGMAASAGE
+748 
-762 LIAEGS
+762 
-768 SSVRGQAT
+768 
-776 LQWLESQ
+776 
-783 GIQMGIS
+783 
-790 PGSPILGGSLRYGG
+790 
-804 TADEILAQYDAVA
+804 
-817 ALYEK
+817 YEK
-822 LAEASLDPEHKGV
+822 LSGISKLSKDAAQGAAQMALMSAAQPTIAEYLQTGKYTLTHSPTQRAYLEELGLPMGAPLWDPFRAGGQVVFGGSAEDIVKQYEAVKAFQEKV
-835 YDEFGNLIY
+835 YSAQARGEGLYNAANELIY
-844 KYEEIPTIT
+844 RYEDLPQLSAR
-853 KHLQYY
+853 LQYY
-859 LDKVGDSV
+859 LDKVGTAA
-867 ERYRNILSLTTE
+867 ERYRSILSLTEDTN
-879 GSGKTGGDA
+879 GSDA
-888 ADPIL
+888 TPAAEDPVL
-893 AQLESELKAL
+893 KRMEAELKAL

-966 QEALAAARKN
+966 QEALATARKN

-989 SQQITAK
+989 SKQIAAK
-996 EEEISER
+996 ENEISER
-1003 SKYLANQTSGA
+1003 SKYLANQASG
-1014 TATGEGA
+1014 TA
-1021 EGTLKM
+1021 GTAYDVSLP
-1027 ADGSAPAPSV
+1027 AISGNGVPAPTFKAFKPV
-1037 GTKGAASSVSS
+1037 QTAST
-1048 GKSTTYNIGNVEV
+1048 GKTTIFNINDVEV
-1061 NYEGTDLDGLA
+1061 NYDGVDLAGLA
-1072 GSIRQA
+1072 DSISRA
-1078 ATYKAINYD
+1078 ATSGGVG

>member
-1 MPTQNPKYNIVLG
+1 
-14 AKIAPKSLQSLEQS
+14 
-28 ITSFFANKT
+28 
-37 FEIKIK
+37 
-43 ADTSQLER
+43 
-51 AISGSASGAAGA
+51 
-63 TGKGATGTSGKAGT
+63 
-77 SLSAS
+77 
-82 NVLGYTEAQNEL
+82 
-94 GETIRRNVRIQQDAN
+94 
-109 TVITEAQDQYGNL
+109 
-122 TGAVKSYDTGLKA
+122 
-135 QINATKRA
+135 
-143 DTAYAKV
+143 
-150 KSRIQDLSKQHIIG
+150 
-164 KDAAADFAAQLEEA
+164 
-178 EKISDP
+178 
-184 AKREAEIKRINQA
+184 
-197 ISDSKK
+197 
-203 QVMGFGDMLKTALE
+203 
-217 KFSIWSIVT
+217 
-226 VGWYKMIAA
+226 MIAA

-241 EVIALDTALV
+241 EVVALDTALV

-288 ITEVKRAGFTLSES
+288 ITEVKRAGFTLAES

-342 VSTLLDEMNEISNNS
+342 ASTLLDEMNEISNNS

-433 IKYAHI
+433 MKYADI

-468 NAKSYLTAELA
+468 NAKSYLTTELA

-524 KLATLKNSWQ
+524 KLASLKNSWQ

-545 IKGVLDLANAFVKLM
+545 IKGVLDLANALVKLM

-573 AAAILTVKTVSK
+573 MGTIYSLKAVMSF
-585 IDWATDFQFKITG
+585 DWSIVGG
-598 IASAFKATQLAATGA
+598 IHSLSDAFTAVQMAATGA
-613 AGAMAAFKISV
+613 VGAVTAVKV
-624 ATVTTVVSLLVMA
+624 AVGTATAVISLLVMA

-659 QTRAEKVKDLVEQYE
+659 QTRAEKIKDLVDQYR
-674 ELAKA
+674 ELAEA
-679 QSAEGWTVE
+679 QSTEGWTAE

-712 LVNGKLEEQRKK
+712 LVNGKLDEQYGK

-739 AREALLSTA
+739 AREALLSAA
-748 QRTLTEGMAASAGE
+748 QRTFTEGIAASAGE

-768 SSVRGQAT
+768 SSYRGQAT

-817 ALYEK
+817 DLYEK
-822 LAEASLDPEHKGV
+822 LAEAGLDPEHKGV
-835 YDEFGNLIY
+835 YDKFGNLIY

-867 ERYRNILSLTTE
+867 ERYRSILNLTTE
-879 GSGKTGGDA
+879 GGGKTGGDA

-966 QEALAAARKN
+966 QEALATARKN
-976 LSDYEMSEGLDPL
+976 LSDYEASEGLDSL

-1027 ADGSAPAPSV
+1027 ADGSTPAPSV
-1037 GTKGAASSVSS
+1037 STKGTASSVSS
-1048 GKSTTYNIGNVEV
+1048 RKSTTYNIGNVEV
-1061 NYEGTDLDGLA
+1061 NYDGTDLDGLA

>member
-1 MPTQNPKYNIVLG
+1 MV
-14 AKIAPKSLQSLEQS
+14 
-28 ITSFFANKT
+28 
-37 FEIKIK
+37 
-43 ADTSQLER
+43 
-51 AISGSASGAAGA
+51 
-63 TGKGATGTSGKAGT
+63 
-77 SLSAS
+77 
-82 NVLGYTEAQNEL
+82 
-94 GETIRRNVRIQQDAN
+94 
-109 TVITEAQDQYGNL
+109 
-122 TGAVKSYDTGLKA
+122 
-135 QINATKRA
+135 
-143 DTAYAKV
+143 
-150 KSRIQDLSKQHIIG
+150 
-164 KDAAADFAAQLEEA
+164 
-178 EKISDP
+178 
-184 AKREAEIKRINQA
+184 
-197 ISDSKK
+197 
-203 QVMGFGDMLKTALE
+203 
-217 KFSIWSIVT
+217 
-226 VGWYKMIAA
+226 AA

-342 VSTLLDEMNEISNNS
+342 ASTLLDEMNEISNNS

-373 TMHTLGATTE
+373 TMHTLGASTE

-433 IKYAHI
+433 MKYADI

-468 NAKSYLTAELA
+468 NAKSYLTTELA

-524 KLATLKNSWQ
+524 KLASLKNSWQ
-534 ELSQTTLDSDV
+534 ELSATTLNSDV

-573 AAAILTVKTVSK
+573 AGAILAIKT
-585 IDWATDFQFKITG
+585 ATKTTDIVGGITNLPG
-598 IASAFKATQLAATGA
+598 LLYSIQHAATGA

-644 QKQAIANAQTAASEA
+644 QKQAIANAQAAASKA
-659 QTRAEKVKDLVEQYE
+659 QTQAEKIKDLVDQYR
-674 ELAKA
+674 ELAEA
-679 QSAEGWTVE
+679 QSTEGWTAE

-712 LVNGKLEEQRKK
+712 LVNGKLDEQYRK
-724 LLKIAKQ
+724 LLNIAKQ

-739 AREALLSTA
+739 AREALLSAA
-748 QRTLTEGMAASAGE
+748 QRTFTEGIAARAGE

-790 PGSPILGGSLRYGG
+790 PGSPIFSGSLRYGG

-822 LAEASLDPEHKGV
+822 LAEAGLDPEHKGV

-867 ERYRNILSLTTE
+867 ERYRSILSLTTE
-879 GSGKTGGDA
+879 GGGSGAGGDTT
-888 ADPIL
+888 DPIL
-893 AQLESELKAL
+893 ARLESELEAL

-966 QEALAAARKN
+966 QEALATARKN

-989 SQQITAK
+989 SKQIAAK

-1003 SKYLANQTSGA
+1003 SKYLANQASGA

-1021 EGTLKM
+1021 EGSLKM
-1027 ADGSAPAPSV
+1027 AGGSTPTPSV
-1037 GTKGAASSVSS
+1037 GSKGTAASVSS

-1061 NYEGTDLDGLA
+1061 NYDGTDLAGLA

-1078 ATYKAINYD
+1078 AAYKAINYD